1 MTPDIDFQNFSE
13 KMTISISLTRKIL
26 LQTAIRL
33 KKVSFEG
40 ILILVLMGNY
50 EPNEI
55 LIIFV
60 NFSKPIIAKLKA
72 IYDHELHTLFP
83 SEMK

>member
-13 KMTISISLTRKIL
+13 KMTIPISLTRKIL

-55 LIIFV
+55 LIIFKT
-60 NFSKPIIAKLKA
+60 NNSKIKSNL
-72 IYDHELHTLFP
+72 
-83 SEMK
+83 